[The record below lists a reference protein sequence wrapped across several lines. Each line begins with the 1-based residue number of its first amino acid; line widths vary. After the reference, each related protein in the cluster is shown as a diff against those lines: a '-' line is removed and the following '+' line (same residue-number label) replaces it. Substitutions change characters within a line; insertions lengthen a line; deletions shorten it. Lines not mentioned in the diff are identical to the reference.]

1 MTDRKLICKDC
12 LKVFVYTVGEQKFFE
27 KTGIKEDPIRCPEC
41 RKAKKKRIA
50 AAEKRKEKHNEK

>member
-27 KTGIKEDPIRCPEC
+27 KMGIKEDPIRCPEC
-41 RKAKKKRIA
+41 RKAKKKRMQVIKA
-50 AAEKRKEKHNEK
+50 